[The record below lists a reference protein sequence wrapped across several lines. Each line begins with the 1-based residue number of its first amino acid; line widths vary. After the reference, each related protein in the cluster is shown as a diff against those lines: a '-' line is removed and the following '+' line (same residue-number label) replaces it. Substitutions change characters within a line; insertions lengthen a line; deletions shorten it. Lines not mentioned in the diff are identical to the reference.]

1 MLSPSYG
8 FLNLE
13 KPIHYRMIPE
23 YWRETQ
29 KILFFGGG
37 GGWGMWMMNITS
49 AIP

>member
-13 KPIHYRMIPE
+13 KPIHYRMIAE

-29 KILFFGGG
+29 KIFFWGGV
-37 GGWGMWMMNITS
+37 WMMNITS